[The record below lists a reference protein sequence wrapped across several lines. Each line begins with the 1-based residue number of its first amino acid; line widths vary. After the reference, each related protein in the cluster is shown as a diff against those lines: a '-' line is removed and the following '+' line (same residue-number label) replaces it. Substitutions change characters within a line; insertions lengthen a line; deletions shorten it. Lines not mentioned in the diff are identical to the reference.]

1 MRILVTGG
9 AGYIGSVVTEE
20 LLQAGHQVVVYDNL
34 LEGHREA
41 VAAEATLIQ
50 ADLLDDE
57 TLRSTLNN
65 HRVEAVIHMAAHS
78 SVAESCE
85 QPEKYHRNNV
95 VAGVALLEAMRDASV
110 KKIVFSSSAAVYGE
124 PELQPIDERAPTRPA
139 NPYGA
144 TKLEFEKALGS
155 YVASGGL
162 RHASLRYFNAAGATE
177 NCGEHHNPETH
188 LIPLVLQVAAGQREQ
203 IEVYGDD
210 YATPDGTCVRDYI
223 HVTDLARAHILAL
236 DHLDKGSATY
246 NLGGGNGYSVLEVIH
261 AAQEVTGR
269 EIPTRVGPRR
279 AGDPPTLVASS
290 AKIKQE
296 LDWQPRYENLEVII
310 ESAWRWMLAH
320 PNGY

>member
-20 LLQAGHQVVVYDNL
+20 LLHAGHQVVVYDNL

-41 VAAEATLIQ
+41 VAPDATLIQ
-50 ADLLDDE
+50 ADLLDDR
-57 TLRSTLNN
+57 TLRSTLKA
-65 HRVEAVIHMAAHS
+65 HRIEAVVHMAAHS

-85 QPEKYHRNNV
+85 QPEKYRRNNV
-95 VAGVALLEAMRDASV
+95 IAGVALLEAMRDTSV
-110 KKIVFSSSAAVYGE
+110 EKIVFSSSAAVYGE
-124 PELQPIDERAPTRPA
+124 PELQPIDECAPTRPT

-144 TKLEFEKALGS
+144 SKLEFEKELGNAE
-155 YVASGGL
+155 ASGGL

-177 NCGEHHNPETH
+177 KCGEHHNPETH
-188 LIPLVLQVAAGQREQ
+188 LIPLVLQVAAGQRDR

-236 DHLDKGSATY
+236 AELDRGSATY
-246 NLGGGNGYSVLEVIH
+246 NLGGGSGYSVGEVID
-261 AAQEVTGR
+261 AAREVTGKD
-269 EIPTRVGPRR
+269 IPIRVGPRR

-290 AKIKQE
+290 AKIKAE
-296 LDWQPRYENLEVII
+296 LGWRPRYENLAVII
-310 ESAWRWMLAH
+310 ESAWRWLLAH